1 MLHIWKYSVYIKSN
15 VQIPFWKI
23 DILPEPE
30 FEEDTQEDE
39 KEELEP
45 ASSEGSNIVEVES
58 VNADT
63 VSTTTE
69 RSGID
74 TTETNE
80 KPTYANLFKN
90 TGGPSKMVA
99 AGPLSL
105 PPAGFGKTSQPTST
119 STSPPVT
126 KEGSPAAGFQVLNFD
141 RCSLIRILGPYINHV
156 DRFIGILDLPSYPP
170 LWTL

>member
-126 KEGSPAAGFQVLNFD
+126 KEGSPAAGFQVFWQMLTNQDFGAIHKP
-141 RCSLIRILGPYINHV
+141 RG
-156 DRFIGILDLPSYPP
+156 
-170 LWTL
+170 